1 MGNISAFIKKTIA
14 NKNTVTI
21 LLVLAGVVVLWFF
34 YNMRVKEATTPI
46 KVPYAKEELHA
57 TDEIT
62 EDKIGMVEVNSKLLK
77 TADIIQNQ
85 GSLIGY
91 YVTTGPSIP
100 KGGLF
105 SKAQVVTK
113 AELPNSVFDDIPDKH
128 TIYSMSVN
136 NHTTF
141 GNSIY
146 PGDKIDLYLK
156 ATDDSGK
163 IMFGK
168 FIESISVL
176 GVRDSSGKDVFGS
189 TETRT
194 PAELLFAVPNDMY
207 ELLMKAGYVSG
218 ITLVPVPRNKH
229 YTDLN
234 ADTVTIDYLKNFI
247 LAKTA
252 TLPTE

>member
-91 YVTTGPSIP
+91 YVTTGTSIP

-105 SKAQVVTK
+105 YKAQVVTK

-234 ADTVTIDYLKNFI
+234 AGQMTVLF
-247 LAKTA
+247 LF
-252 TLPTE
+252 

>member
-91 YVTTGPSIP
+91 YITTGTSIP

-105 SKAQVVTK
+105 YKTQVVTK
-113 AELPNSVFDDIPDKH
+113 AELPNV
-128 TIYSMSVN
+128 V
-136 NHTTF
+136 
-141 GNSIY
+141 
-146 PGDKIDLYLK
+146 
-156 ATDDSGK
+156 
-163 IMFGK
+163 
-168 FIESISVL
+168 
-176 GVRDSSGKDVFGS
+176 
-189 TETRT
+189 
-194 PAELLFAVPNDMY
+194 
-207 ELLMKAGYVSG
+207 
-218 ITLVPVPRNKH
+218 
-229 YTDLN
+229 
-234 ADTVTIDYLKNFI
+234 
-247 LAKTA
+247 
-252 TLPTE
+252 